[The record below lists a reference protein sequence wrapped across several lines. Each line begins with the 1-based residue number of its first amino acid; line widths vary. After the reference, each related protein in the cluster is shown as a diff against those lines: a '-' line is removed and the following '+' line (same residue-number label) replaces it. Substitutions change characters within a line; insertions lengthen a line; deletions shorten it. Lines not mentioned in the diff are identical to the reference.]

1 VTIVLTKTE
10 FSAAVD
16 GANKRFIAAATG
28 QWSGHRDPEQT
39 EIKRMTNDIIA
50 VMAEIAVAK
59 ALGIFFVPPLNTF
72 HKEPDI
78 QPDIEVRATPNR
90 NYSLMIRDNDDL
102 DRKFVLVI
110 VSDLSCMIAGWCYGY
125 ERDDLGTVKDPNG
138 MGAAHFVPQSNLRPF
153 DELFTG
159 F

>member
-1 VTIVLTKTE
+1 MTVVLTKTE

-16 GANKRFIAAATG
+16 GANKRFVAAATG
-28 QWSGHRDPEQT
+28 RWSGHRDPEQT
-39 EIKRMTNDIIA
+39 EIQRMKNDIIA

-59 ALGIFFVPPLNTF
+59 ALGVFFVPPLNTF
-72 HKEPDI
+72 HKEPDVA
-78 QPDIEVRATPNR
+78 PDIEVRSTADE
-90 NYSLMIRDNDDL
+90 NYSLIIRDNDNL

-110 VSDLSCMIAGWCYGY
+110 VSDLSCRIAGWCYGH
-125 ERDDLGTVKDPNG
+125 ERDHLGRIRNPNG

-153 DELFTG
+153 DELLFG

>member
-1 VTIVLTKTE
+1 MTIVLTKTE

-16 GANKRFIAAATG
+16 GANKRFITAATG
-28 QWSGHRDPEQT
+28 RWAGHRDPEQT

-59 ALGIFFVPPLNTF
+59 ALGVFFVPTFNTF
-72 HKEPDI
+72 HKQPDI
-78 QPDIEVRATPNR
+78 EPDIEVRSTPEEDN
-90 NYSLMIRDNDDL
+90 SLLIRDNDDL

-110 VSDLSCMIAGWCYGY
+110 VSDLSCRIAGWCYGY
-125 ERDDLGTVKDPNG
+125 ERDDLGRIRNPNG
-138 MGAAHFVPQSNLRPF
+138 MGAAHFVPQFNLRPF
-153 DELFTG
+153 DELLFG